1 MSQADPLLAP
11 TRLLDFE
18 SPAIAA
24 LLEAQGWKALPPDAR
39 IGAIYDFVRNQIAF
53 GYNRADEIPA
63 SQVLADGFG
72 QCNTKGTLLM
82 ALLRGA
88 GIRCRLHGFTIHKAL
103 QRGVVPELVFPV
115 APAEILHSWIEVETG
130 DTWIDLEGFILD
142 APYLAALQR
151 TFSDTESLC
160 GYPSVMCVVPRFNI
174 EDIDPALGS
183 GTHPAFIVGGVQK
196 SEIFVG
202 KFLARVHDNHALSM
216 PGQDPSAS
224 INFDTADARCSVKG
238 PGWHMMTNAEWSAV
252 ALWCWKNGFMPRGNT
267 KWGRDHAQTYET
279 GRRQDGGAPGDA
291 TGTARTLTGSGP
303 ASWFHDNSPAGI
315 ADLTGNVWEWQ
326 RGLRLVDGEI
336 QIIPDNN
343 AAATDADHS
352 DTSTLWRAIMPN
364 GTLTTVP
371 IFLLVPQVKLR
382 KRLDLARD
390 AERAIDVVPGRIEA
404 GWVSK
409 QDSAI

>member
-1 MSQADPLLAP
+1 MGITIS
-11 TRLLDFE
+11 T
-18 SPAIAA
+18 
-24 LLEAQGWKALPPDAR
+24 PDALR
-39 IGAIYDFVRNQIAF
+39 QSVEAASGGVNTVLYDA
-53 GYNRADEIPA
+53 
-63 SQVLADGFG
+63 
-72 QCNTKGTLLM
+72 K
-82 ALLRGA
+82 
-88 GIRCRLHGFTIHKAL
+88 
-103 QRGVVPELVFPV
+103 
-115 APAEILHSWIEVETG
+115 
-130 DTWIDLEGFILD
+130 
-142 APYLAALQR
+142 
-151 TFSDTESLC
+151 

-267 KWGRDHAQTYET
+267 NWGRDHAQTYET

-352 DTSTLWRAIMPN
+352 NASTLWRAIVPN
-364 GTLTTVP
+364 GTLVTPGTSGTLKWNATGATGTGSPQLDTSVTSQSDGTTSASQQYKDLTAASGVTVP
-371 IFLLVPQVKLR
+371 NLLKLLGMFPHDATIER
-382 KRLDLARD
+382 GRFYMRNEGERLPIRGGNWAVGGVAGVFALNLNHARSLA
-390 AERAIDVVPGRIEA
+390 
-404 GWVSK
+404 
-409 QDSAI
+409 SANIGFRPAFVI